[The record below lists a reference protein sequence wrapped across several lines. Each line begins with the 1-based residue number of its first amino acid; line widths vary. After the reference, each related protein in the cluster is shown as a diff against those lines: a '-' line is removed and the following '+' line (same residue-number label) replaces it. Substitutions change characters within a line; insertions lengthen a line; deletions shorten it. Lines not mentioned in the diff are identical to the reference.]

1 MRISRFLAMAT
12 AVSLSLSGAALAQS
26 SGAGAAPD
34 SGSGVPQGSS
44 PPLERGIDGQGME
57 RGTTRDPLERNTREG
72 VEAPREMTNP
82 APAPTTEPVASESRI
97 RSMLEKQG
105 YGDVQ
110 NIQRSGDAYTAT
122 ATKGG
127 ETVNIRID
135 PQLGQIQEH
144 GG

>member
-1 MRISRFLAMAT
+1 MTT
-12 AVSLSLSGAALAQS
+12 ALSLGLSGAVLAQS
-26 SGAGAAPD
+26 SGPGATPN
-34 SGSGVPQGSS
+34 SGVPQGES
-44 PPLERGIDGQGME
+44 PRLERGIDSQGME
-57 RGTTRDPLERNTREG
+57 RGTTREG
-72 VEAPREMTNP
+72 VEAPRGMTNP
-82 APAPTTEPVASESRI
+82 EPAPTTEPVASESRI

>member
-1 MRISRFLAMAT
+1 
-12 AVSLSLSGAALAQS
+12 
-26 SGAGAAPD
+26 
-34 SGSGVPQGSS
+34 
-44 PPLERGIDGQGME
+44 ME
-57 RGTTRDPLERNTREG
+57 RGTTRDALERSTRDG

-82 APAPTTEPVASESRI
+82 QQAPTTEPVASESRI

-105 YGDVQ
+105 YSNVQ
-110 NIQRSGDAYTAT
+110 NIQRAGDAYTAT

-127 ETVNIRID
+127 ETVKIRID